1 MKADQVADQLQFAR
15 IVRRYGWM
23 AALGF
28 CKNLG
33 IGFED
38 AYWMAFGKEP
48 RK

>member
-1 MKADQVADQLQFAR
+1 MNANQVADQLQFAR

-23 AALGF
+23 AALKF

-33 IGFED
+33 ICMAD
-38 AYWMAFGKEP
+38 VYVMAFGVEP

>member
-1 MKADQVADQLQFAR
+1 MNANQVHDQLQFAR

-33 IGFED
+33 ISMAD
-38 AYWMAFGKEP
+38 VYVMAFGKEP